1 MREPLPECLVVG
13 EGPSTLVFL
22 HGLGGDNSNWKPQI
36 TEFAKDY
43 RCVAWT
49 LPGYGASP
57 PMEALTW
64 PNLSDMLAQVLDDVG
79 VHRATIIGLSMGGY
93 IAQQFAADHAER
105 VEFLV
110 LAATSSR
117 FGRGSATFAEKFLA
131 ARLKPLDDGETPA
144 GLAVRVVPSLLSPD
158 ASPETIENC
167 VASMSRISTDAYR
180 EALRCLVTWDF
191 TDYLSEID
199 APTLCLA
206 GADDATAPVA
216 ALQALADGLPDG
228 RLEIIDDCNHL
239 MNLDRPA
246 QFNQLI
252 RNFLNQR

>member
-1 MREPLPECLVVG
+1 LVVG

-22 HGLGGDNSNWKPQI
+22 HGLGGDNSNWEPQI

-64 PNLSDMLAQVLDDVG
+64 PKLSDMLARVLDDVG

-105 VEFLV
+105 VECLV
-110 LAATSSR
+110 LAATSSQ
-117 FGRGSATFAEKFLA
+117 FGRGSTLFAEKFLA

-144 GLAVRVVPSLLSPD
+144 SLAPRVVPSLLSPG
-158 ASPETIENC
+158 ASSSAIANC

-180 EALRCLVTWDF
+180 EALRCLVTWNF
-191 TDYLSEID
+191 TDCLDEIV
-199 APTLCLA
+199 APALCLA
-206 GADDATAPVA
+206 GTDDATAPVA
-216 ALQALADGLPDG
+216 ALQALADGLLDA
-228 RLEIIDDCNHL
+228 RLEIIDNCNHL
-239 MNLDRPA
+239 MNLDHPA
-246 QFNQLI
+246 EFNQLI

>member
-1 MREPLPECLVVG
+1 
-13 EGPSTLVFL
+13 
-22 HGLGGDNSNWKPQI
+22 
-36 TEFAKDY
+36 
-43 RCVAWT
+43 
-49 LPGYGASP
+49 
-57 PMEALTW
+57 
-64 PNLSDMLAQVLDDVG
+64 
-79 VHRATIIGLSMGGY
+79 MGGY
-93 IAQQFAADHAER
+93 IAQQFAADHGDR
-105 VEFLV
+105 VDRLV
-110 LAATSSR
+110 LAATSSQ

-144 GLAVRVVPSLLSPD
+144 GLALRVVPSLLSPD
-158 ASPETIENC
+158 ASPETIANC

-180 EALRCLVTWDF
+180 EALRCLVTWNF
-191 TDYLSEID
+191 TDCLDQIV

-246 QFNQLI
+246 QFNQLM
-252 RNFLNQR
+252 RSFLDEQ